1 MNGSYRGR
9 EVAEAN
15 LIEKDWGYLNWLAS
29 KELTGTEDITVGRVM
44 IKKGMSNPR
53 HCHPN
58 CLEVLYLLEGSLEHT
73 IGDEK
78 VALEAGDTIIIPD
91 GIMHNALNVGNRDA
105 EMIVTYSSGERQ
117 FSVDCS

>member
-78 VALEAGDTIIIPD
+78 VTLEAGDTIIIPD